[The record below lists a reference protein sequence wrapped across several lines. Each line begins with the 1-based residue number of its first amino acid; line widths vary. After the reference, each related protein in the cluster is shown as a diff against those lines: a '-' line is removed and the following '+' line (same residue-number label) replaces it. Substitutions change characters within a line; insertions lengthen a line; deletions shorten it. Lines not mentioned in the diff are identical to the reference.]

1 MRGESEGKGISR
13 EESVR
18 VNWSGERMWIEGQMA
33 WPQESGL
40 FSCEQGIMTANTGLA
55 VWSAMTEPFA
65 SWAEDL

>member
-1 MRGESEGKGISR
+1 M
-13 EESVR
+13 R